1 MDNESA
7 KKASSYK
14 KGDLLRISSRNGAS
28 NWFVKQI
35 DDKSNSLTLSGEHS
49 NRPKKLILD
58 KIDFKNQFVSKIEK
72 AEMEVREGEIL
83 RTSSRM
89 YEHNIES
96 NTDLK
101 VKKIVPGFLVLKD
114 GKKSILMIK
123 ASLNGAPLKYGYTK
137 SLHTTSTKRYDTTVS
152 VLKPYQTN
160 KNNIFK
166 INALS
171 KSSSIIVTE
180 DKEKAIKYSHRETN
194 RGSSISADN
203 YSGLSIEAGNILNRI
218 SETTAVF
225 SKQDYFKEAISNN
238 KDYTQSK
245 LNTDIADALENGY
258 LIKKDYSLKKP
269 LIIYHLSN
277 EKMKSKNINLRLD
290 FELEQNSS
298 LKLIDFFSDDSE
310 KNFMNIFYN
319 FNLDKDAILK
329 NYKIDKS
336 LNKNLKYSF
345 NNINQKQNSISETF
359 IFSAGSDYFKNEINC
374 NLKGEYSSA
383 FINGIFSLDDNKQHE
398 IRTTINH
405 LVENTKSYQLIK
417 SVLGKNT
424 KSAYQGRIYVDSKAQ
439 KTDGYQLSKA
449 ILLDETSEFN
459 AKPEL
464 EIYADDV
471 KCSHGSAS
479 GSLDDN
485 SIFYL
490 MSRGLNYKQAKGLL
504 INGFLLDVIEKI
516 TDAEIKD
523 LLKKMIGLKK

>member
-1 MDNESA
+1 MKEQ
-7 KKASSYK
+7 
-14 KGDLLRISSRNGAS
+14 L
-28 NWFVKQI
+28 
-35 DDKSNSLTLSGEHS
+35 
-49 NRPKKLILD
+49 
-58 KIDFKNQFVSKIEK
+58 KIDFNKIQEVSNFSNRDIE
-72 AEMEVREGEIL
+72 I
-83 RTSSRM
+83 
-89 YEHNIES
+89 
-96 NTDLK
+96 
-101 VKKIVPGFLVLKD
+101 
-114 GKKSILMIK
+114 KKSY
-123 ASLNGAPLKYGYTK
+123 LNKFIENGFPNRKQENWKFL
-137 SLHTTSTKRYDTTVS
+137 D
-152 VLKPYQTN
+152 
-160 KNNIFK
+160 
-166 INALS
+166 INQ
-171 KSSSIIVTE
+171 I
-180 DKEKAIKYSHRETN
+180 
-194 RGSSISADN
+194 
-203 YSGLSIEAGNILNRI
+203 
-218 SETTAVF
+218 
-225 SKQDYFKEAISNN
+225 ISNN
-238 KDYTQSK
+238 ISDLSFYNDYSIENKIDPSIFINDLEHNKIIFINGRVEKIDFSYEDKKQIEIIEDSYTIDKSENNNSLID
-245 LNTDIADALENGY
+245 LNIALSNKHFKI
-258 LIKKDYSLKKP
+258 LIKKGYSLKKP
-269 LIIYHLSN
+269 LIIYHLTN

-319 FNLDKDAILK
+319 FNLDRDAILK

-359 IFSAGSDYFKNEINC
+359 VFSAGSDYFKNEINC

>member
-1 MDNESA
+1 MKEQ
-7 KKASSYK
+7 
-14 KGDLLRISSRNGAS
+14 L
-28 NWFVKQI
+28 
-35 DDKSNSLTLSGEHS
+35 
-49 NRPKKLILD
+49 
-58 KIDFKNQFVSKIEK
+58 KIDFNKIQEVSNFSNRDIE
-72 AEMEVREGEIL
+72 I
-83 RTSSRM
+83 
-89 YEHNIES
+89 
-96 NTDLK
+96 
-101 VKKIVPGFLVLKD
+101 
-114 GKKSILMIK
+114 KKSY
-123 ASLNGAPLKYGYTK
+123 LNKFIENGFPNRKQENWKFL
-137 SLHTTSTKRYDTTVS
+137 D
-152 VLKPYQTN
+152 
-160 KNNIFK
+160 
-166 INALS
+166 INQ
-171 KSSSIIVTE
+171 I
-180 DKEKAIKYSHRETN
+180 
-194 RGSSISADN
+194 
-203 YSGLSIEAGNILNRI
+203 
-218 SETTAVF
+218 
-225 SKQDYFKEAISNN
+225 ISNN
-238 KDYTQSK
+238 ISDLSFYNDYSIENKIDSSIFIDDLEHNKIIFINGRIEKIDFSYEDKKQIEIIEDSYTNDKSENNNSLIDLNIALSNKHSK
-245 LNTDIADALENGY
+245 I
-258 LIKKDYSLKKP
+258 LIKKGYSFKKP
-269 LIIYHLSN
+269 LIIYHLTN

-345 NNINQKQNSISETF
+345 NNIDQKQNSISETF
-359 IFSAGSDYFKNEINC
+359 VFSAGSDYFKNEINC